1 MRLLVLLSMILWSST
16 GYAQGVDPTPKPAD
30 STVEAPDP
38 DDFGDEDEDD
48 DEDEFEDESGESE
61 EATTAPKNTPSDT
74 KKDDTVTPA
83 DPPVTTGT
91 PKAAPTTTE
100 EKQNTPDGSSKKAEE
115 KPKEDDP
122 IGQCL
127 RKGLEGTKKTDSK
140 AKKVAS
146 PVDLELSRE
155 RRELEKAIRRYVATS
170 KDFRTEARSLLVEA
184 ILKRKKLLN
193 DRYGRV
199 IDEAADRE
207 SKARNEAIARFE
219 GFIKKYPRDPKK
231 TPDAMYRLAELYFEK
246 SEDDFQRAD
255 AKKERLDALYERGK
269 LAEKPAEPDK
279 NFKNSF
285 RVWRTLLARFGKK
298 HRFAAPVHYLIG
310 YVMSEQGRTDEA
322 IEIWTTLLNE
332 YPKSE
337 WTPEVILRVGEL
349 LFDNGEFDKAGEIYK
364 KALSYKKSKHY
375 GLSIYKL
382 AWTYMQQDRYDPAIK
397 TFIQLI
403 EFYDVE
409 SKAKGAAQSATAVS
423 VRNEAVEYLGR
434 TLADNDWDGDGQVDA
449 IRGFARAKSYLN
461 KGKSYEVD
469 IFEAYAKALY
479 EEHERERYK
488 QAIEVY
494 SFLLDREMIAAKP
507 AKPKYSMK
515 ALDFQLKMI
524 SCHDGIIGDIENQ
537 TAARRS
543 LAENF
548 GRSSAWYEANK
559 ENAKIIEE
567 AEKQVDLN
575 WQRYPELYHQHAQA
589 LGLQAKIQDE
599 PDAKMQLEAKSKKF
613 YGMAADGYAAYLKQ
627 YPGSKLVEKMRLRRA
642 DALYYSGQLLKA
654 AQVYQVLA
662 TDPRT
667 KKFRDA
673 AALDA
678 ILTYEKIIDLEVAKG
693 KLDARANPNAP
704 YTEPE
709 IPDSEKPKG
718 TEKIVVQKDA
728 MPALL
733 ESWMNAVDFFV
744 DNDLKVKDEPLR
756 HMEYALLAGRM
767 HIRFKDLPGART
779 RFRKILACYPK
790 SEFAADAATSIID
803 TYQRENDFPNVEK
816 WANLIESRELGD
828 PESLAKARKK
838 IKLFKLGVRAQR
850 AAMFFKEEKFLE
862 AAKEFERLANETP
875 DAPDADKFYFNAAKS
890 YQKVKFYDSAS
901 NIFEKLVTDPR
912 YKKSQFAEESL
923 FSLADNYGKFFYYD
937 KAIDAYM
944 AHFNRYPESEDRA
957 LVLSRAA
964 KAQLDNGELVEAAQT
979 YELYADTF
987 KGKDNAPSAL
997 FEAGLLYEKLKNV
1010 SEQTRIFETFIDR
1023 FSSKAGEDTRVLD
1036 ANLRLAKI
1044 ARARNRKKKTRKL
1057 LREVIGEFNKRA
1069 QQPASRSANIAAE
1082 AGFELLAPRFN
1093 RFTRQ
1098 RLKGSA
1104 KKQQKIVLRKLKELQ
1119 SLIGEYT
1126 ALATTY
1132 KSNTWTIC
1140 SILKQGKLWKDM
1152 NTTLSDAPEPQGLS
1166 DEMMGIYL
1174 DRMDAQLAKFENA
1187 AIRYYQKAVE
1197 KSREYKVNHPCA
1209 RQALESINAY
1219 RPEQYPIF
1227 KEEKQKLEYEPIMSV
1242 DSSSLGV
1249 NP

>member
-1 MRLLVLLSMILWSST
+1 MRLLILLSLLLWSSP
-16 GYAQGVDPTPKPAD
+16 GYALGVQPAPNPPS
-30 STVEAPDP
+30 STDEAPDP
-38 DDFGDEDEDD
+38 DEDEFEDE

-61 EATTAPKNTPSDT
+61 ETPSAPEKT
-74 KKDDTVTPA
+74 SPEAKKGDA
-83 DPPVTTGT
+83 E
-91 PKAAPTTTE
+91 AAPSSPLNPGSPKEAPSTTE
-100 EKQNTPDGSSKKAEE
+100 EKPSNPSDSSKKADE
-115 KPKEDDP
+115 KLTEDDP
-122 IGQCL
+122 IGQCI
-127 RKGLEGTKKTDSK
+127 RKGLDGNKTVKSKKGEPT
-140 AKKVAS
+140 S
-146 PVDLELSRE
+146 PIDLELRRE
-155 RRELEKAIRRYVATS
+155 RRELEKAIRRYVVTA
-170 KDFRTEARSLLVEA
+170 KDFRIEVRSLLVES
-184 ILKRKKLLN
+184 IQKRKNLLN

-219 GFIKKYPRDPKK
+219 AFVKKYPRDPKK

-255 AKKERLDALYERGK
+255 IKKERLDALYERGK
-269 LAEKPAEPDK
+269 LAKKPPEPDK

-285 RVWRTLLARFGKK
+285 RVWRTLLASFGKK

-322 IEIWTTLLNE
+322 IGVWTTLLNE

-349 LFDNGEFDKAGEIYK
+349 LFDNGEFDKAEAIYK
-364 KALSYKKSKHY
+364 KALAYKESKHY

-409 SKAKGAAQSATAVS
+409 SKAKGSEQSATAVS

-434 TLADNDWDGDGQVDA
+434 TLADNDWDGDGQVDTM
-449 IRGFARAKSYLN
+449 RGFARAKSYLN
-461 KGKSYEVD
+461 KGKTYEVD

-494 SFLLDREMIAAKP
+494 SFLLERDRL
-507 AKPKYSMK
+507 SSK

-524 SCHDGIIGDIENQ
+524 SCHDGIIGDIEKQ
-537 TAARRS
+537 TTSRRS
-543 LAENF
+543 LAERF
-548 GRSSAWYEANK
+548 GRSSEWYAANK
-559 ENAKIIEE
+559 ENSKVIEV

-589 LGLQAKIQDE
+589 LGLQAKIQEE
-599 PDAKMQLEAKSKKF
+599 PEAKVQLQAKSKKF
-613 YGMAADGYAAYLKQ
+613 YRLAAEGYAAYLKQ

-642 DALYYSGQLLKA
+642 DALYYSDQLLEA
-654 AQVYQVLA
+654 AQVYQLLA
-662 TDPRT
+662 SDPRT

-678 ILTYEKIIDLEVAKG
+678 ILTYEKIIDIEVEKG
-693 KLDARANPNAP
+693 SLDARANPNAS

-709 IPDSEKPKG
+709 IPDAEKPKG
-718 TEKIVVQKDA
+718 TQKVLVKQDA

-733 ESWMNAVDFFV
+733 ESWMKAVDFFV

-756 HMEYALLAGRM
+756 HMEYALLAARM
-767 HIRFKDLPGART
+767 HIRFKDLEGART

-838 IKLFKLGVRAQR
+838 IKIFKLGVRAQR

-862 AAKEFERLANETP
+862 AAKEFERLADETP

-890 YQKVKFYDSAS
+890 YQKVKYYDSAS

-912 YKKSQFAEESL
+912 YKTSQFAEESL

-944 AHFNRYPESEDRA
+944 AHFNRYPKSEDRA

-964 KAQLDNGELVEAAQT
+964 KAQLDNGELEDAAQT
-979 YELYADTF
+979 YELYAATF

-997 FEAGLLYEKLKNV
+997 FEAGLLYEKLDNIG
-1010 SEQTRIFETFIDR
+1010 EQRRIFEEFLDR
-1023 FSSKAGEDTRVLD
+1023 FGSSQGEDTRVLD
-1036 ANLRLAKI
+1036 ATLRLAKI
-1044 ARARNRKKKTRKL
+1044 ADGRNRKRKTRKL
-1057 LREVIGEFNKRA
+1057 LKDVIAEFNRRG
-1069 QQPASRSANIAAE
+1069 QQPASRSANVAAE
-1082 AGFELLAPRFN
+1082 AGYALITPQFN
-1093 RFTRQ
+1093 RFTKV

-1104 KKQQKIVLRKLKELQ
+1104 KRQQKIVLKKLKDLQ

-1126 ALATTY
+1126 QLATTY

-1140 SILKQGKLWKDM
+1140 SILRQGKLWKDM
-1152 NTTLSDAPEPQGLS
+1152 NTTLSKAPEPQGLS
-1166 DEMMGIYL
+1166 DEVMGIYL

-1197 KSREYKVNHPCA
+1197 KSREFKVNHPCA
-1209 RQALESINAY
+1209 REALEAINAY

-1227 KEEKQKLEYEPIMSV
+1227 KEEKQKLEYEPIISV
-1242 DSSSLGV
+1242 DSSSLEV